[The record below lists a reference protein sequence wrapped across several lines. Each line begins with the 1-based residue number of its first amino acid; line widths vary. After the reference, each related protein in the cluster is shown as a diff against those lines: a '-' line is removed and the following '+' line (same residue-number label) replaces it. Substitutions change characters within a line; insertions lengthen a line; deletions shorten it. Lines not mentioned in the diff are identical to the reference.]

1 MANRNLL
8 KEAIAD
14 AKSVKEAAIANAKA
28 ALEEAF
34 TPYLKEKFSAKLAEM
49 EEEDMYEADKE
60 MDETYSEEGMEE
72 MSNPVMRR
80 GLKGDDKE
88 EKRTE
93 KMREE
98 SEVEEMDLDE
108 LLAELDEEMG
118 KDEDMEET
126 LNEAEEEEMEMDSE
140 EEEEGEEDDEIDLE
154 DMTEDE
160 LKDLIED
167 VIEDMV
173 RAGELEAGEKFEDD
187 EEEEDIDIDME
198 DEEEMVSE
206 RKHYGG
212 NKGDKPRKSTAKEKD
227 ELLKEEVIN
236 ENLVADFM
244 IFLRTNPEAI
254 ILGTPVLLASLVAVA
269 QGGIAAI
276 KKLASQ
282 GGKIGKLAQDFIDV
296 GKDVASAASK
306 SAGRLEEEDMM
317 DEGVLDK
324 LKDLYTDKELLSKI
338 ITVDGEKVSIK
349 DLLKLA
355 GQGASDAISREGVE
369 EDKRTD
375 AEEEGYLDGMR
386 DEKKDMMK
394 EIEELASTLSET
406 KLLNAKLLYTNKIF
420 RAKNLNETQK
430 VKVLEAFD
438 KATSVRDAKLIYE
451 TLTTVKET
459 KTAVTESMRG
469 MASKAA
475 GMAPEKK
482 PILEVNDQFARWQI
496 LAGIKRN

>member
-1 MANRNLL
+1 
-8 KEAIAD
+8 
-14 AKSVKEAAIANAKA
+14 
-28 ALEEAF
+28 
-34 TPYLKEKFSAKLAEM
+34 M
-49 EEEDMYEADKE
+49 EEN
-60 MDETYSEEGMEE
+60 YSEG
-72 MSNPVMRR
+72 
-80 GLKGDDKE
+80 
-88 EKRTE
+88 
-93 KMREE
+93 
-98 SEVEEMDLDE
+98 EVEEMSKDTKEKPEVDEMNLDE
-108 LLAELDEEMG
+108 LLAELDNELSDEE
-118 KDEDMEET
+118 KMEET
-126 LNEAEEEEMEMDSE
+126 LNEAEEETEEEES

-167 VIEDMV
+167 VIADMV

-187 EEEEDIDIDME
+187 EDDEEIDFEEE
-198 DEEEMVSE
+198 DEEEIVSE

-212 NKGDKPRKSTAKEKD
+212 NDDNIPSAK
-227 ELLKEEVIN
+227 
-236 ENLVADFM
+236 
-244 IFLRTNPEAI
+244 R
-254 ILGTPVLLASLVAVA
+254 
-269 QGGIAAI
+269 
-276 KKLASQ
+276 
-282 GGKIGKLAQDFIDV
+282 GKI
-296 GKDVASAASK
+296 
-306 SAGRLEEEDMM
+306 
-317 DEGVLDK
+317 
-324 LKDLYTDKELLSKI
+324 
-338 ITVDGEKVSIK
+338 
-349 DLLKLA
+349 
-355 GQGASDAISREGVE
+355 
-369 EDKRTD
+369 KRDT
-375 AEEEGYLDGMR
+375 AEEEGIADYEKS
-386 DEKKDMMK
+386 EKKMDEEVNESIGMDILTKIGDKFPELLDTITNVASQMQTSPEGLLSVGAGLAGVAAIPALVSILKKGTGATVNALKAIKGKTNEAEKDKREDMMR

>member
-1 MANRNLL
+1 MANRDLL

-49 EEEDMYEADKE
+49 EAEE
-60 MDETYSEEGMEE
+60 MDEAKEEMDENYGKEEMEE
-72 MSNPVMRR
+72 KLSNPVMRK
-80 GLKGDDKE
+80 GLKGDDTE

-98 SEVEEMDLDE
+98 EEPMDEMDLDE

-118 KDEDMEET
+118 KEEEMEET

-140 EEEEGEEDDEIDLE
+140 EEVEGEEEDEIDLE

-173 RAGELEAGEKFEDD
+173 RAGELEAGESFEADED
-187 EEEEDIDIDME
+187 EGEEEEIDFEEE
-198 DEEEMVSE
+198 DEEEMVAE

-212 NKGDKPRKSTAKEKD
+212 NKGDKLRKSTEKERKELVKEEEVNELYDLMMNPSDMEILISMLTGALGIPAAALAATYAKEGLEGLKRLLKGKKTGMEEGKD
-227 ELLKEEVIN
+227 E
-236 ENLVADFM
+236 
-244 IFLRTNPEAI
+244 
-254 ILGTPVLLASLVAVA
+254 
-269 QGGIAAI
+269 
-276 KKLASQ
+276 
-282 GGKIGKLAQDFIDV
+282 
-296 GKDVASAASK
+296 
-306 SAGRLEEEDMM
+306 M
-317 DEGVLDK
+317 DEMK
-324 LKDLYTDKELLSKI
+324 
-338 ITVDGEKVSIK
+338 
-349 DLLKLA
+349 
-355 GQGASDAISREGVE
+355 
-369 EDKRTD
+369 
-375 AEEEGYLDGMR
+375 
-386 DEKKDMMK
+386 K

-469 MASKAA
+469 MASKAS

>member
-1 MANRNLL
+1 MANRDLL

-34 TPYLKEKFSAKLAEM
+34 TPYLKEKFTAKLAEM
-49 EEEDMYEADKE
+49 EAEDMDEAKKE
-60 MDETYSEEGMEE
+60 MDENYSEKDMEE
-72 MSNPVMRR
+72 NINLTDFPDMDDEGEHGNIAHKNVME
-80 GLKGDDKE
+80 KE
-88 EKRTE
+88 D
-93 KMREE
+93 MD
-98 SEVEEMDLDE
+98 EEMDLDE

-118 KDEDMEET
+118 KDKDMEET

-140 EEEEGEEDDEIDLE
+140 EEVEGEEEDEIDLE

-173 RAGELEAGEKFEDD
+173 RAGELEAGEKFEAGEDEG
-187 EEEEDIDIDME
+187 EEEEMDMNFEEE
-198 DEEEMVSE
+198 DEEEMVAE
-206 RKHYGG
+206 RAYYGK
-212 NKGDKPRKSTAKEKD
+212 NKGDKLRKSTEKERKELVKEEEVNELYDLMMNPSDMEILISMLTGAVGIPAAALAATYAKEGLEGLKRLLKGKKTGMEEGKD
-227 ELLKEEVIN
+227 E
-236 ENLVADFM
+236 
-244 IFLRTNPEAI
+244 
-254 ILGTPVLLASLVAVA
+254 
-269 QGGIAAI
+269 
-276 KKLASQ
+276 
-282 GGKIGKLAQDFIDV
+282 
-296 GKDVASAASK
+296 
-306 SAGRLEEEDMM
+306 M
-317 DEGVLDK
+317 DEMK
-324 LKDLYTDKELLSKI
+324 
-338 ITVDGEKVSIK
+338 
-349 DLLKLA
+349 
-355 GQGASDAISREGVE
+355 
-369 EDKRTD
+369 
-375 AEEEGYLDGMR
+375 
-386 DEKKDMMK
+386 K

>member
-1 MANRNLL
+1 VDKTMANRNLL

-49 EEEDMYEADKE
+49 EAEDMDEAKEE
-60 MDETYSEEGMEE
+60 MDENYSEEGMEE

-88 EKRTE
+88 RTE

-118 KDEDMEET
+118 KEEEMEET

-140 EEEEGEEDDEIDLE
+140 EEEEGEEEDEIDLE

-187 EEEEDIDIDME
+187 EEEDIDIDME
-198 DEEEMVSE
+198 DEEEIVAE
-206 RKHYGG
+206 RAYYGK

-227 ELLKEEVIN
+227 ELLKEE
-236 ENLVADFM
+236 
-244 IFLRTNPEAI
+244 
-254 ILGTPVLLASLVAVA
+254 
-269 QGGIAAI
+269 
-276 KKLASQ
+276 
-282 GGKIGKLAQDFIDV
+282 
-296 GKDVASAASK
+296 
-306 SAGRLEEEDMM
+306 EDMM
-317 DEGVLDK
+317 DEGVIDQLKAVYNDPEFLGK
-324 LKDLYTDKELLSKI
+324 L
-338 ITVDGEKVSIK
+338 ITVDGKKMSLKDFLAMAGSAAAGGMRKSGAEK
-349 DLLKLA
+349 
-355 GQGASDAISREGVE
+355 GPFNTEGVE
-369 EDKRTD
+369 
-375 AEEEGYLDGMR
+375 M
-386 DEKKDMMK
+386 DEAKDEMDEMKK

-430 VKVLEAFD
+430 VKVLETFD

>member
-1 MANRNLL
+1 MANRDLL

-34 TPYLKEKFSAKLAEM
+34 TPYLKEKFTAKLAEM
-49 EEEDMYEADKE
+49 EKEDMDEAKEE
-60 MDETYSEEGMEE
+60 MDENYSEDSMEE
-72 MSNPVMRR
+72 MSNPVMRK
-80 GLKGDDKE
+80 GLKGDDTE

-98 SEVEEMDLDE
+98 EETMDEMDLDE

-118 KDEDMEET
+118 KDKDMEEN
-126 LNEAEEEEMEMDSE
+126 LNEDARTDAEEEGYEDGMEDEKEDE
-140 EEEEGEEDDEIDLE
+140 EEDEIDLE

-173 RAGELEAGEKFEDD
+173 RAGELEAGESFESD
-187 EEEEDIDIDME
+187 EDEEEDIDIDME

-206 RKHYGG
+206 RAYYGK

-227 ELLKEEVIN
+227 ELLKEE
-236 ENLVADFM
+236 
-244 IFLRTNPEAI
+244 
-254 ILGTPVLLASLVAVA
+254 
-269 QGGIAAI
+269 
-276 KKLASQ
+276 
-282 GGKIGKLAQDFIDV
+282 
-296 GKDVASAASK
+296 
-306 SAGRLEEEDMM
+306 EDMM
-317 DEGVLDK
+317 DEGLLDK
-324 LKDLYTDKELLSKI
+324 IKAIYNDKELLAKL
-338 ITVDGEKVSIK
+338 ITVDGKKMSIK
-349 DLLKLA
+349 DLLQLA
-355 GQGASDAISREGVE
+355 ASGATGGMKQSGAGKGPFNTEGVE

-386 DEKKDMMK
+386 DEKEDMMR
-394 EIEELASTLSET
+394 EIEELASTLAET
-406 KLLNAKLLYTNKIF
+406 KLLNAKLLYSNKIF

-438 KATSVRDAKLIYE
+438 KASSVKEAKLIYE
-451 TLTTVKET
+451 TLTTVRET
-459 KTAVTESMRG
+459 KAAVNESVRG

-482 PILEVNDQFARWQI
+482 PILEVNDQFARWKV
-496 LAGIKRN
+496 LAGIKNN

>member
-1 MANRNLL
+1 VDKTMANRNLL

-49 EEEDMYEADKE
+49 E
-60 MDETYSEEGMEE
+60 TEEGMYEEDYKEMEENYSEGEVEE
-72 MSNPVMRR
+72 MSNYT
-80 GLKGDDKE
+80 E

-118 KDEDMEET
+118 KEEEMEET

-227 ELLKEEVIN
+227 ELLKEEEVSEIIDP
-236 ENLVADFM
+236 VSIIITTIAS
-244 IFLRTNPEAI
+244 
-254 ILGTPVLLASLVAVA
+254 ILGAS
-269 QGGIAAI
+269 GGAAAI
-276 KKLASQ
+276 MSKLEKMAAKDP
-282 GGKIGKLAQDFIDV
+282 GGKADKVYKFLTSLGK
-296 GKDVASAASK
+296 
-306 SAGRLEEEDMM
+306 AG
-317 DEGVLDK
+317 
-324 LKDLYTDKELLSKI
+324 
-338 ITVDGEKVSIK
+338 
-349 DLLKLA
+349 
-355 GQGASDAISREGVE
+355 SDAAGSSVK
-369 EDKRTD
+369 EDDRTD

-386 DEKKDMMK
+386 DEKEDMMR

>member
-34 TPYLKEKFSAKLAEM
+34 TPYLKERFSAKLAEM
-49 EEEDMYEADKE
+49 ETEEGMYYEDDKE
-60 MDETYSEEGMEE
+60 MEENYSEEGMEE

-98 SEVEEMDLDE
+98 SKVEEMDLDE

-126 LNEAEEEEMEMDSE
+126 LNEAEEDMDMDDMEMDS

-187 EEEEDIDIDME
+187 EEDEEEEEIDIDVE
-198 DEEEMVSE
+198 DEEEIVSE

-227 ELLKEEVIN
+227 ELLKEEEMVDEGAEAVIDKIKSMGKS
-236 ENLVADFM
+236 A
-244 IFLRTNPEAI
+244 AK
-254 ILGTPVLLASLVAVA
+254 AVVKA
-269 QGGIAAI
+269 
-276 KKLASQ
+276 LT
-282 GGKIGKLAQDFIDV
+282 DFIDYTPLDPTNRYE
-296 GKDVASAASK
+296 GMK
-306 SAGRLEEEDMM
+306 M
-317 DEGVLDK
+317 DK
-324 LKDLYTDKELLSKI
+324 TK
-338 ITVDGEKVSIK
+338 
-349 DLLKLA
+349 
-355 GQGASDAISREGVE
+355 
-369 EDKRTD
+369 
-375 AEEEGYLDGMR
+375 
-386 DEKKDMMK
+386 DEKDEMKK

>member
-1 MANRNLL
+1 MANRDLL

-34 TPYLKEKFSAKLAEM
+34 TPYLKEKFTAKLAEM
-49 EEEDMYEADKE
+49 EAEDMDEAKKE
-60 MDETYSEEGMEE
+60 MDENYSEKDMEE
-72 MSNPVMRR
+72 NINLTDFPDMDDEGEHGNIAHKNVME
-80 GLKGDDKE
+80 KE
-88 EKRTE
+88 D
-93 KMREE
+93 MD
-98 SEVEEMDLDE
+98 EEMDLDE

-118 KDEDMEET
+118 KDKDMEET

-140 EEEEGEEDDEIDLE
+140 EEVEGEEEDEIDLE

-173 RAGELEAGEKFEDD
+173 RAGELEAGEKFED

-198 DEEEMVSE
+198 DEEEIVSE

-227 ELLKEEVIN
+227 ELLKEE
-236 ENLVADFM
+236 
-244 IFLRTNPEAI
+244 
-254 ILGTPVLLASLVAVA
+254 
-269 QGGIAAI
+269 
-276 KKLASQ
+276 
-282 GGKIGKLAQDFIDV
+282 
-296 GKDVASAASK
+296 
-306 SAGRLEEEDMM
+306 EDMM
-317 DEGVLDK
+317 DEGILDQLKAIYNDPEFLGK
-324 LKDLYTDKELLSKI
+324 L
-338 ITVDGEKVSIK
+338 ITVDGKKMSLK
-349 DLLKLA
+349 DFLKMA
-355 GQGASDAISREGVE
+355 GTAAAGGMRKSGAGKGPFNTEGVE
-369 EDKRTD
+369 
-375 AEEEGYLDGMR
+375 M
-386 DEKKDMMK
+386 DEAKDEMDEMKK

>member
-1 MANRNLL
+1 MANRDLL

-49 EEEDMYEADKE
+49 EAEDMDEAKKE
-60 MDETYSEEGMEE
+60 MDENYSEKDMEE
-72 MSNPVMRR
+72 NINLTDFPDMDDEGEHGNIAHKNVME
-80 GLKGDDKE
+80 KE
-88 EKRTE
+88 D
-93 KMREE
+93 MD
-98 SEVEEMDLDE
+98 EEMDLDE

-118 KDEDMEET
+118 KDKDMEET

-140 EEEEGEEDDEIDLE
+140 EEVEGEEEDEIDLE

-173 RAGELEAGEKFEDD
+173 RAGELEAGEKFEAGEDEG
-187 EEEEDIDIDME
+187 EEEEMDMNFEEE
-198 DEEEMVSE
+198 DEEEMVAE
-206 RKHYGG
+206 RAYYGK
-212 NKGDKPRKSTAKEKD
+212 NKGDKLRKSTEKERKELVKEEEVNELYDLMMNPSDMEILISMLTGAIGIPAAALAATYAKEGLEGLKRLLKGKKTGMEEGKD
-227 ELLKEEVIN
+227 E
-236 ENLVADFM
+236 
-244 IFLRTNPEAI
+244 
-254 ILGTPVLLASLVAVA
+254 
-269 QGGIAAI
+269 
-276 KKLASQ
+276 
-282 GGKIGKLAQDFIDV
+282 
-296 GKDVASAASK
+296 
-306 SAGRLEEEDMM
+306 M
-317 DEGVLDK
+317 DEMK
-324 LKDLYTDKELLSKI
+324 
-338 ITVDGEKVSIK
+338 
-349 DLLKLA
+349 
-355 GQGASDAISREGVE
+355 
-369 EDKRTD
+369 
-375 AEEEGYLDGMR
+375 
-386 DEKKDMMK
+386 K

-469 MASKAA
+469 MASKAT

>member
-49 EEEDMYEADKE
+49 EAEEGMYEADEE
-60 MDETYSEEGMEE
+60 MDENYSEDKMEE
-72 MSNPVMRR
+72 KMSNPVMRR

-187 EEEEDIDIDME
+187 EEEDIDIDME

-227 ELLKEEVIN
+227 ELLKEEEVSEIM
-236 ENLVADFM
+236 DPISIM
-244 IFLRTNPEAI
+244 IATIASI
-254 ILGTPVLLASLVAVA
+254 IGVS
-269 QGGIAAI
+269 GGATALMSKLEKMAA
-276 KKLASQ
+276 KDP
-282 GGKIGKLAQDFIDV
+282 GGKADKVYKFLTSLGKAGSD
-296 GKDVASAASK
+296 AAGSGVK
-306 SAGRLEEEDMM
+306 EDRRTM
-317 DEGVLDK
+317 DEGVIDK

-338 ITVDGEKVSIK
+338 ITLDGEKVSIK

-355 GQGASDAISREGVE
+355 GSAAGAAINKEGMK
-369 EDKRTD
+369 ED
-375 AEEEGYLDGMR
+375 ENEM
-386 DEKKDMMK
+386 DEMKK

-438 KATSVRDAKLIYE
+438 KAASVRDAKLIYE